1 MLIAPDCFGDS
12 LTALEA
18 ASAIADGW
26 YAARPRDEVILAPQ
40 SDGGPGFVRVLAARD
55 AGLQVRRTPVDGPL
69 TGTVAAEWLFDQR
82 TATAY
87 LECAQ
92 ACGLSLLGGPPTAE
106 TAMAA
111 HSRGVGRLIEAALEQ
126 DVRCIVVGLGGSSC
140 TDGGRGMVAALGGL
154 DEARSRLA
162 GVRLISASD
171 VENPLLGERGAAR
184 VFGPQKGADP
194 DTVDLLERRLAAW
207 ADELEASKLGADARE
222 VRGLP
227 GAGAAGGLGA
237 ALLSLGA
244 QRVSGAALIAE
255 RTGLSEDLASAD
267 LLVTGEGRLDA
278 QTLGGKVV
286 GTLAGMAGAARPGG
300 VPVVVLAGQVGLAE
314 DESGRLG
321 LAATHSLAEFCGS
334 AQRAIEEA
342 AEQLRGLAERV
353 AAGLVRE

>member
-1 MLIAPDCFGDS
+1 MRVLIAPDCFGDS
-12 LTALEA
+12 LTAVEA
-18 ASAIADGW
+18 ARAIADGW
-26 YAARPRDEVILAPQ
+26 HAARPEDEVILAPQ
-40 SDGGPGFVRVLAARD
+40 SDGGPGFVRVLAAGD
-55 AGLQVRRTPVDGPL
+55 AGMQVRRTRVDRPL
-69 TGTVAAEWLFDQR
+69 TGTVQAEWLFDPR

-92 ACGLSLLGGPPTAE
+92 ACGLSLLGGPPTAQ
-106 TAMAA
+106 TAVAA
-111 HSRGVGRLIEAALEQ
+111 HSRGVGQLIEAALAE

-140 TDGGRGMVAALGGL
+140 TDGGQGMVAALGGL

-162 GVRLISASD
+162 GVRLITASD
-171 VENPLLGERGAAR
+171 VENPLLGENGAAR

-194 DTVDLLERRLAAW
+194 ATVELLEKRLAAW
-207 ADELEASKLGADARE
+207 ADELEAGRRE
-222 VRGLP
+222 VRALP

-255 RTGLSEDLASAD
+255 RTGLSGQLASAD
-267 LLVTGEGRLDA
+267 LLVTGEGRLDG

-286 GTLAGMAGAARPGG
+286 GALAGMAGLARPGG
-300 VPVVVLAGQVGLAE
+300 VPVVVLAGQVALAE
-314 DESGRLG
+314 GEAGRLG
-321 LAATHSLAEFCGS
+321 LAATHSVAEFCGS

-353 AAGLVRE
+353 AAGLARE